1 MNLLFI
7 GLWMMFN
14 HVLDDYALQG
24 ILAQM
29 KQRTWWEENAPDAM
43 YENDFV
49 AALAAHAFS
58 WTFMI
63 MLPITYVAELNIG
76 LPFILAFCVNMF
88 IHAIVDDMKAN
99 KKRINLV
106 TDQAIHIA
114 QIFVTWYLIPFL
126 I

>member
-29 KQRTWWEENAPDAM
+29 KQRAWWEENAPDAM

-63 MLPITYVAELNIG
+63 MLPVTYVAELNIG
-76 LPFILAFCVNMF
+76 LSFILAFCVNMF

-106 TDQAIHIA
+106 TDQAIHLA